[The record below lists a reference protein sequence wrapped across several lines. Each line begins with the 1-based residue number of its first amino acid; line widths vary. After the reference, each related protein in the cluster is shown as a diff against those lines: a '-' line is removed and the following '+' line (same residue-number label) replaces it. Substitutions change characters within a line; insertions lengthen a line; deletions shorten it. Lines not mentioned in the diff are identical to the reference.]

1 MASSIVD
8 DGDVDDKVVTEL
20 NAITAADIQ
29 DEAANSSHETEIK
42 IKFYEELV
50 TVLKPKQNVIE
61 CRAITEVQIRK
72 LIKIIGE
79 KDSTKRDSKYY
90 YYSKRYY
97 VVPPL
102 TEENEP
108 LLAAVKE
115 PGSKASQDSVHRII
129 VSLENMWKVC
139 WKVHKQC
146 SHNGIASMEPE
157 SKKFYHNV
165 TRTIIKMFLKYS
177 EVYQT
182 KKNKTVN
189 HGLVVKPLRSDL
201 YNSRVQIDLIDMQ
214 SLPCKYRGHT
224 YKFILN
230 CQDHLT
236 KFIHFRPLEQKVFY
250 ANLVYLVLH
259 NNLKGP

>member
-1 MASSIVD
+1 MAI
-8 DGDVDDKVVTEL
+8 
-20 NAITAADIQ
+20 N
-29 DEAANSSHETEIK
+29 H
-42 IKFYEELV
+42 
-50 TVLKPKQNVIE
+50 
-61 CRAITEVQIRK
+61 
-72 LIKIIGE
+72 
-79 KDSTKRDSKYY
+79 KYY

-102 TEENEP
+102 TDEDAP

-115 PGSKASQDSVHRII
+115 AGTKAAEDDVDRII

-139 WKVHKQC
+139 WKVHRQC
-146 SHNGIASMEPE
+146 SHNGVASMEPE

-165 TRTIIKMFLKYS
+165 TRTIIKIFLKYS

-182 KKNKTVN
+182 KKSRSVN
-189 HGLVVKPLRSDL
+189 HGLVVKPLGSDL

-214 SLPCKYRGHT
+214 SLPCKYNGKN

-236 KFIHFRPLEQKVFY
+236 KFIHLRPLEAKTALCVSYELYFIFCEFGPPVILQSDNGTEFRNELVSSLKVLWPGLNIVHGR
-250 ANLVYLVLH
+250 ARRPQTQGSVEKSNGDTQNDLNCHLREHKTTNWVLALPLIQY
-259 NNLKGP
+259 NKNR